1 MSGIEKNGVR
11 TMVDLI
17 NIFAER
23 GLVAGQLTIGD
34 CIATAAAAG
43 VKVSEVVIAEAMAA
57 NKMNRNEVLSA
68 VLSNFSHNLY
78 AIQIGCTSGSSF
90 LMGTAGKELAGEG
103 AATIVD
109 DQFLNKVLAYTLG
122 AQVGNHSVGLQ
133 PCAGTGD
140 SCTYSGFVRAMLEDI
155 PDRDKVSE
163 VAAVMLKIGTIF
175 RVGKTTTGCNMEG
188 FGAGAAASAA
198 AFIELANG
206 TPEQMEKAIVLALSP
221 TIGNPCTPRVMVAGL
236 CATHIGGGVMIGKLA
251 AQLAM
256 HTSIPVTVPAD
267 VMIAMAAAVHP
278 VSAKAIVPVVIQYM
292 EPFFK
297 TNQAVESYI
306 GADIKNEEKER
317 IENVIGQALEEARQL
332 ARKSNPIIKP
342 FGEAVVGGSS
352 QAVGSPTNA
361 GRIAHYLCTGQIK
374 KITIELYPEL
384 FARRGIN
391 VPGILMAAAYGAG
404 TDNSQLYRE
413 VMDKVKEA
421 GIEVEIVQTEEPQ
434 MQRITIETTQGAAVV
449 EALNRGG
456 GRLVL
461 KNAVPS
467 RAEALAVA
475 KRLQIDV
482 VD

>member
-1 MSGIEKNGVR
+1 
-11 TMVDLI
+11 MVDLI
-17 NIFAER
+17 NLFAEK
-23 GLVAGQLTIGD
+23 GFVPGQLTVGD
-34 CIATAAAAG
+34 SIAVAKEAG

-57 NKMNRNEVLSA
+57 NKMNREEVLSA
-68 VLSNFSHNLY
+68 VLANFSHNLY

-90 LMGTAGKELAGEG
+90 LMGTAGKELTGEG
-103 AATIVD
+103 AATIVE

-140 SCTYSGFVRAMLEDI
+140 SCTYSGFVRAMLEEI
-155 PDRDKVSE
+155 SDRDKVSE

-188 FGAGAAASAA
+188 FGAGAASSAA
-198 AFIELANG
+198 AFVELANG

-256 HTSIPVTVPAD
+256 QTSIPVTVPAD

-306 GADIKNEEKER
+306 SQDIKAEENER
-317 IENVIGQALEEARQL
+317 IESIVRQALEEARQL
-332 ARKSNPIIKP
+332 ARKSNPITKP

-361 GRIAHYLCTGQIK
+361 ARIAHFLCKGEIK
-374 KITIELYPEL
+374 KVKIELYPEL

-391 VPGILMAAAYGAG
+391 VPGILMAAVYGAG
-404 TDNSQLYRE
+404 TDNSQLYQE
-413 VMDKVKEA
+413 VMDKIKAA
-421 GIEVEIVQTEEPQ
+421 GITVEILQADEAQ
-434 MQRITIETTQGAAVV
+434 LQRITIETNEGIVCVDT
-449 EALNRGG
+449 LNRGG

-461 KNAVPS
+461 RDAAPS
-467 RAEALAVA
+467 RAEALEVA
-475 KRLQIDV
+475 KRLKIDV